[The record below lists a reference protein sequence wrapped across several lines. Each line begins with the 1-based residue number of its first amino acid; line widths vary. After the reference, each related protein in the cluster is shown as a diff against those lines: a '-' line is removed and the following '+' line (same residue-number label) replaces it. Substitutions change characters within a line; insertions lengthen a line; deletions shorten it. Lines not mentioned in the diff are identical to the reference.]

1 MSWLTMAAAALIWA
15 PTGLWLVGLAPS
27 WVLLVHTTAVILV
40 IRLYAVAANISNTES
55 VWLVGLISGV
65 IGSLSSELAWHL
77 LPQSNLASA
86 FRAYGGVGSL
96 LYRLDVLRP
105 GWSFVFV
112 GLSGI
117 AYSGLA
123 LTIDHLMA
131 YRHRLVG
138 GG

>member
-1 MSWLTMAAAALIWA
+1 MSWLTVATAALIWA
-15 PTGLWLVGLAPS
+15 PTGLWLVGVSPS
-27 WVLLVHTTAVILV
+27 WVLVAHTTAVILV
-40 IRLYAVAANISNTES
+40 ICLYALAATVSNTGS

-65 IGSLSSELAWHL
+65 MGALSSELAWHL

-86 FRAYGGVGSL
+86 FRAYAGVGSL
-96 LYRLDVLRP
+96 LYRLNVLRP

-117 AYSGLA
+117 AFSGLA

-131 YRHRLVG
+131 YRHRLKG
-138 GG
+138 EG